1 MMNQNRNTWLT
12 TLLATLCLL
21 VVCER
26 QTHVTLEGGVT
37 PVFVMSGS
45 GKLAS
50 LAVYSPDFAA
60 KAESPWD
67 ENFALWK
74 IKPIGGNST
83 GTPLRKLRRI
93 TYGVLP
99 DGYEQVKPSVG
110 SAPPLREGE
119 KYFYEVDTANAPGT
133 AGYLEIKNSQTVATD
148 GPHTCFGGEGKKWI
162 RVACPN

>member
-1 MMNQNRNTWLT
+1 VKTKNRNTWLT
-12 TLLATLCLL
+12 TLLATICLL
-21 VVCER
+21 VACER
-26 QTHVTLEGGVT
+26 QAYVTLEGGVT
-37 PVFVMSGS
+37 PVFVLSGS
-45 GKLAS
+45 GQLAS

-74 IKPIGGNST
+74 IKPIGDNST

-99 DGYEQVKPSVG
+99 DGYEQVKPTVG
-110 SAPPLREGE
+110 SAPPLAEGL
-119 KYFYEVDTANAPGT
+119 KYFYEVETTSAPGT
-133 AGYLEIKNSQTVATD
+133 AGFVEIRNSRAVATHGL
-148 GPHTCFGGEGKKWI
+148 GPCFQADGKKWI